1 MFTISRLRWS
11 AQPRRPPCSS
21 PLQVRLARDCVRVLV
36 VHVGQICTVCA
47 GDELGEN
54 DFFIIKSGE
63 EERSPSIH
71 DNYFAVFIGSS
82 AKELT
87 CDCGT
92 ERDPLLSSEE
102 ICLLMVASAER
113 T

>member
-1 MFTISRLRWS
+1 M
-11 AQPRRPPCSS
+11 
-21 PLQVRLARDCVRVLV
+21 RVLV
-36 VHVGQICTVCA
+36 VRVEQISTVCV

-54 DFFIIKSGE
+54 DFFIIQSGE

-71 DNYFAVFIGSS
+71 DNHSAVFVGSS

-92 ERDPLLSSEE
+92 GRGPLLSSEE